1 MNATARLLHVSFYVR
16 NAAITPEYG
25 LVELAWDFL
34 DNDSGSATIVGAMGA
49 SSPTGG
55 NFRQRLTQD
64 EKTAETRRRLLDA
77 AVVCLIDRGYA
88 NTTTSEIAERAG
100 LSRGAQLYHFPKKE
114 ELLTSAVEHLF
125 QLMFG
130 EMKEKVS
137 RLTNED
143 DRRAMAI
150 DSLWEI
156 ANGRFMTAFIELI
169 VASRTDSYL
178 RESVRAANDRSVEF
192 IDRSFKELFPLPDSA
207 GDDYDLIPHVVIM
220 LLQGIALEG
229 QALNPV
235 LTARILT
242 AIKTFK
248 L

>member
-1 MNATARLLHVSFYVR
+1 
-16 NAAITPEYG
+16 
-25 LVELAWDFL
+25 
-34 DNDSGSATIVGAMGA
+34 MGA

-77 AVVCLIDRGYA
+77 AIGCLIDRGYA

-114 ELLTSAVEHLF
+114 ELLTSAVEHLY

-143 DRRAMAI
+143 DRRATAI
-150 DSLWEI
+150 DLMWEI
-156 ANGRFMTAFIELI
+156 ANGRFMTAWIEI
-169 VASRTDSYL
+169 CVASRTDSYL
-178 RESVRAANDRSVEF
+178 RESVSAAKDRAAEL
-192 IDRSFKELFPLPDSA
+192 IDRSFRELFPRPA
-207 GDDYDLIPHVVIM
+207 GAPTEYDLIPEVVLLI
-220 LLQGIALEG
+220 LQGMALEG
-229 QALNPV
+229 QALNSEFTTKV
-235 LTARILT
+235 LTAL
-242 AIKTFK
+242 KTFK